1 MRLRVQLL
9 TKNDCYKSGKTI
21 TPKGVMVH
29 STGANNPKISRYVPG
44 DTEIGKNTGG
54 NHWNQSGKL
63 CVHAFI
69 GKFADG
75 KVGTVQTLPWNRRA
89 WHCGSGKKGS
99 ANSTHISFEICED
112 GLSDKTYFNAI
123 YKEAVELTAMLCK
136 EYKLDPLKDGV
147 VICHKEGAQ
156 REIASNH
163 SDVLHWFP
171 RHGKTMD
178 NFRSDV
184 AVAMKGE
191 DEMTEVEIRKIIQ
204 DELVKM
210 KVEKL
215 TFEEFETYMTKYREK
230 LQTLPVSS
238 WAQDELEKAKLAGIT
253 DATRPRDLSTREEVA
268 SMILRAISE

>member
-29 STGANNPKISRYVPG
+29 STGANNPKVSRYVPG

-89 WHCGSGKKGS
+89 WHCGTGKKGS

-156 REIASNH
+156 RGIASNH

-171 RHGKTMD
+171 KHGKSMD
-178 NFRSDV
+178 DFRADV
-184 AVAMKGE
+184 EKEMKPKPDIKE
-191 DEMTEVEIRKIIQ
+191 DDEMLSYEQFVVYMDRYLAERDKMPVPDWATEQYK
-204 DELVKM
+204 K
-210 KVEKL
+210 
-215 TFEEFETYMTKYREK
+215 
-230 LQTLPVSS
+230 
-238 WAQDELEKAKLAGIT
+238 AQADGIT
-253 DATRPRDLSTREEVA
+253 DGTRPMAFVTRLESSLMA
-268 SMILRAISE
+268 DRAKDV